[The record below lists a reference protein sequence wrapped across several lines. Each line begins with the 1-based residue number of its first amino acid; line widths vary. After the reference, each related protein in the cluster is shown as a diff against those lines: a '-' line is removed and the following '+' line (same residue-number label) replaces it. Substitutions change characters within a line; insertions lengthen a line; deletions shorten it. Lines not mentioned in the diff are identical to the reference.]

1 MDSPNAVADIE
12 EIWGEIAASHIKRK
26 IEKQAY
32 MELRECV
39 LEVMTEA
46 FSLNEQQQVAWTCFV
61 RFFLCFLRNF
71 LLK

>member
-1 MDSPNAVADIE
+1 MDSPNSVADIE

-26 IEKQAY
+26 IEKKAY

-46 FSLNEQQQVAWTCFV
+46 FSLNKQQQVAWTCFV
-61 RFFLCFLRNF
+61 RLFLFIFRIFLI
-71 LLK
+71 

>member
-1 MDSPNAVADIE
+1 MDSPTPAADIE

-32 MELRECV
+32 MELRECI

-61 RFFLCFLRNF
+61 RHFFVFLRN
-71 LLK
+71 LK